1 MNLPLH
7 SNINPNPCN
16 PMTESQGV
24 DSHRD
29 RELIE
34 PISVAM
40 QNPLGKKPRYNFV
53 PKKSL
58 EEVVDVLKER
68 VSPAPAIEP
77 TQGLHDKPTVKK
89 NRKKKKQ
96 GNSDLSFINK
106 RQARLIS
113 RSLRNQQQDHLSSIS
128 VIEVDD
134 HLTDDEINDFLARED
149 VDNQGL
155 GNEIVS
161 EATQYDFV
169 SKLPSFLKDQK
180 GFAGIGHDLKQA
192 TGKTEAPIA
201 EYTQPQPAIAPVHY
215 DNCLDWVERY
225 YRDIPYLQA
234 QLKHLAARNS
244 LLEQENHELKACTD
258 QASKRPKRTSSVIIK
273 NATNFNA
280 IINSELSD
288 PSLSNF

>member
-1 MNLPLH
+1 
-7 SNINPNPCN
+7 
-16 PMTESQGV
+16 
-24 DSHRD
+24 
-29 RELIE
+29 
-34 PISVAM
+34 M

-68 VSPAPAIEP
+68 VSPAPAIEL
-77 TQGLHDKPTVKK
+77 TQGLNDKPTVKK

-106 RQARLIS
+106 RQGRLIS
-113 RSLRNQQQDHLSSIS
+113 RSLRNRQQDHLSSIS

-149 VDNQGL
+149 VDNQCL

-169 SKLPSFLKDQK
+169 SKLPLFLKDQK

-192 TGKTEAPIA
+192 TGKTEAPIV
-201 EYTQPQPAIAPVHY
+201 EYTQPRPAIAPVHC
-215 DNCLDWVERY
+215 DNCLDWVE
-225 YRDIPYLQA
+225 
-234 QLKHLAARNS
+234 
-244 LLEQENHELKACTD
+244 
-258 QASKRPKRTSSVIIK
+258 
-273 NATNFNA
+273 
-280 IINSELSD
+280 
-288 PSLSNF
+288 